1 MVKFSYDKQLKF
13 LVLRLRTKIFCM
25 AVLRLAVNPIDNM
38 LLNKM
43 SQDCG
48 ENMGKFLKQKQVF
61 IFNSVFNLLIFLL
74 NFELHLSD
82 TIITTELRS
91 VPSVAKKSK
100 ELTDMMENL
109 RPHGLCAMWSLFLL
123 VLATVSFL
131 GKESNFDKLT
141 PALQQSWMPFGTPYD
156 YFSIMHFSP
165 FAFTKD
171 KKPTITAKDNRVSQ
185 NFAVDI
191 GKLLSLLTLS
201 RRISKGI
208 AMNVYHIWI

>member
-1 MVKFSYDKQLKF
+1 M
-13 LVLRLRTKIFCM
+13 
-25 AVLRLAVNPIDNM
+25 
-38 LLNKM
+38 
-43 SQDCG
+43 
-48 ENMGKFLKQKQVF
+48 
-61 IFNSVFNLLIFLL
+61 
-74 NFELHLSD
+74 SD

-91 VPSVAKKSK
+91 VPSVAKKQRINRYDGKSSP
-100 ELTDMMENL
+100 TQTM
-109 RPHGLCAMWSLFLL
+109 RYVIIVSQ

-185 NFAVDI
+185 NFAIDI

-201 RRISKGI
+201 RRISKEI
-208 AMNVYHIWI
+208 AMNIYHI